1 MGKIQIGTD
10 IINFPNNG
18 SDALWSPAIIQFAE
32 VVADTLSGIIGPF
45 DVTPKVQTLTNDAN
59 ASPPLALTDATFDG
73 GNVRKFSL
81 SYAIY
86 RTRTDSTLSIS
97 EAGTLTGTFN
107 TDTISWEIQD
117 EYIGDRQAN
126 GEPYHKF
133 TIGSEQVFLET
144 VAIGSP
150 YDNINSKISFS
161 AKTELVSL

>member
-1 MGKIQIGTD
+1 MPKIQIGTD

-18 SDALWSPAIIQFAE
+18 SDALWSPAVIQFAE
-32 VVADTLSGIIGPF
+32 AVADTLAGIVSPY
-45 DVTPKVQTLTNDAN
+45 DVTPKVQTLNTDTNTNLD
-59 ASPPLALTDATFDG
+59 LVGATFDG
-73 GNVRKFSL
+73 GLVRKFSL

-86 RTRTDSTLSIS
+86 RTRTDSSLSIS

-107 TDTISWEIQD
+107 TDTVSWEIQD

-133 TIGSEQVFLET
+133 NIGSEQVTLDT
-144 VAIGSP
+144 VGIGSP

-161 AKTELVSL
+161 AKTELVSAS